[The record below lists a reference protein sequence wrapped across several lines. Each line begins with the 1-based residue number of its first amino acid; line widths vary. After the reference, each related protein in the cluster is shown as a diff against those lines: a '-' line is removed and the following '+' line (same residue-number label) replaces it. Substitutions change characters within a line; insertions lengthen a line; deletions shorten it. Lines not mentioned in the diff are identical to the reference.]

1 MLIASLFIIK
11 PKLETI
17 QMSINGRIDK
27 QIMIYSYNDYFRTIS
42 LKNEVFNP

>member
-1 MLIASLFIIK
+1 MLIASLFIK